1 VTSTLPLAFLWPA
14 LLWLLLGVPALV
26 GAYWL
31 ALRRRKATAIRLP
44 SLAVVREAAVR
55 RTWRR
60 HVPAAL
66 FLGALA
72 SLVVAAAR
80 PTALVAL
87 PTQQKTIILAMDVS
101 MSMRATDIA
110 PNRLAAAQAAA
121 RAFVEEVP
129 PGTRLGLVSFAG
141 SAALIQA
148 PTRKRQDVLDGID
161 SLQLQYAT
169 AIGSGLLTALKTL
182 YPAMPDPDLPSIR
195 GGGRPGGGSRP
206 LHKERD
212 DTDPMTPAPTRLS
225 PSAAIILL
233 TDGQTTAGPDPVQ
246 VARLAAQ
253 RGVPVYTVGIGTREG
268 DFIGGEGWMMHVRLD
283 EEPLK
288 RIAADT
294 RAEYFYASD
303 ASSLANVYRQ
313 LNTQIA
319 LERAQTEV
327 GALFA
332 ALAALLAVGAAVL
345 SLLWFPRLA

>member
-1 VTSTLPLAFLWPA
+1 VKSTLPLAFVWPG
-14 LLWLLLGVPALV
+14 LLWLLLLVPALV
-26 GAYWL
+26 AVYWL
-31 ALRRRKATAIRLP
+31 ALRRRKAAAIRLP
-44 SLAVVREAAVR
+44 SLAPVREAVGR

-60 HVPAAL
+60 HVPAVL
-66 FLGALA
+66 FLAALA
-72 SLVVAAAR
+72 SLVLAAAR

-110 PNRLAAAQAAA
+110 PNRLSAAQSAA
-121 RAFVEEVP
+121 RAFVEDVP
-129 PGTRLGLVSFAG
+129 PGTKIGLVSFAG
-141 SAALIQA
+141 SAAVVQP
-148 PTRKRQDVLDGID
+148 PTRKRQEVLDGID

-182 YPAMPDPDLPSIR
+182 YPGMPEPDLPSIR
-195 GGGRPGGGSRP
+195 GGGRGGAARP
-206 LHKERD
+206 LQKERD
-212 DTDPMTPAPTRLS
+212 EPGSAASPPARS
-225 PSAAIILL
+225 SASAAIILL
-233 TDGQTTAGPDPVQ
+233 TDGQTTAGPDPVL
-246 VARLAAQ
+246 VARLAAE

-268 DFIGGEGWMMHVRLD
+268 DFIGGEGWMMHVKLD

-313 LNTQIA
+313 LNAQIA
-319 LERAQTEV
+319 LERAHTEV
-327 GALFA
+327 SALFA
-332 ALAALLAVGAAVL
+332 ALAALLAVAAAVV